1 MGTLLS
7 WLFRKAAI
15 FALIALALYVISD
28 ATTVVKCAAVDENDY
43 CLSDFAV
50 RKQEELIKKAFSGI
64 LCTRGPFNTCR
75 AEYKIAFAKLQR
87 LRERKASSEQ
97 RLIAAGHSI
106 PDCHLQSEYFQDCV
120 VAQKISDRVS
130 NSAKAAIPYWLA
142 IILLPFLGRAV
153 LFYLLA
159 PIAAKSSFVKF
170 RIGRSAKAT
179 TTLPLQ
185 DFSGPGGATLR
196 MTLAPGDELLVH
208 GNFVRSVP
216 DSVVCSSEW
225 VYSSNLILRSLS
237 SELIAMDSYKP
248 KKGSPADITL
258 GAGDCVTDELATVE
272 LAEGE
277 AMVIAPRS
285 IAGIVQRTGTRAR
298 ITSHWRL
305 RRLSSWLLMRLRL
318 LAVHG
323 PCTVLMTS
331 NRGVTAVRPG
341 TGTTFDGKCLV
352 GFRGPMEYTVRRTGS
367 FWGNFSGKQSMF
379 HMNMRSRGNGVVYM
393 QNQPSSTAIGAQQNL
408 AQRMLDFFLSLIGF

>member
-1 MGTLLS
+1 MNAAL
-7 WLFRKAAI
+7 KA
-15 FALIALALYVISD
+15 V
-28 ATTVVKCAAVDENDY
+28 
-43 CLSDFAV
+43 
-50 RKQEELIKKAFSGI
+50 
-64 LCTRGPFNTCR
+64 
-75 AEYKIAFAKLQR
+75 
-87 LRERKASSEQ
+87 
-97 RLIAAGHSI
+97 
-106 PDCHLQSEYFQDCV
+106 
-120 VAQKISDRVS
+120 
-130 NSAKAAIPYWLA
+130 PYWIA
-142 IILLPFLGRAV
+142 IILLPLLGRAV

-159 PIAAKSSFVKF
+159 PMAAKSSSVKF

-225 VYSSNLILRSLS
+225 VYSSSLILRSLS

-367 FWGNFSGKQSMF
+367 FWGNFAGKQSMF
-379 HMNMRSRGNGVVYM
+379 HMNMRSRGNGIVYM
-393 QNQPSSTAIGAQQNL
+393 QNQPSSGALGAQQNL
-408 AQRMLDFFLSLIGF
+408 AQRILDFFLSLIGF